1 MLRLRTIAFNY
12 KRMIVLYSELAEAGD
27 QMVEI
32 EIPGRGPF
40 KLENLVLDMNG
51 TIALDG
57 NLNQEVA
64 SKIKELAS
72 SLRIYIITAG
82 THGKLDRIEKSLGTT
97 IHKIKPPR
105 EAEQKQQFVE
115 KLGADRTLSIGNGS
129 NDTLMLKAAAI
140 GIAVVGTEGAA
151 TKAIFA
157 ADVVTNNIAD
167 AFELLLKPKRLIATL
182 RK

>member
-1 MLRLRTIAFNY
+1 
-12 KRMIVLYSELAEAGD
+12 
-27 QMVEI
+27 MVEI